1 MIGRRLV
8 VAVAALTAVATGAC
22 GSGGGEQD
30 VAPTASSNS
39 SSSPVPYTERD
50 VDFVQR
56 VDGHTLA
63 GTLSV
68 PPGDG
73 PHAAVVLITG
83 SGSQDRDET
92 IGTIK
97 PFAALADRLARAG
110 IAVLRFD
117 DRGVGGS
124 GGAPVE
130 VSGATTRDL
139 ARDGQAAV
147 EFLAS
152 QPEIDPARVGVVGHS
167 EGGLI
172 APIVANDSDAVRF
185 VVLLAGSAVPGAQ
198 ILEQQTADI
207 TAAEGAPP
215 EIVDW
220 SVGWTREL
228 IAISASDVSPAEAEA
243 EMRRVASQAISSAP
257 PGAVG
262 DDADTAVEQ
271 TIAAFLD
278 PWMRFFLAYD
288 PVPARRSSTC
298 PSSRSSASST
308 FKCQPRTTRRRP
320 RRRSQATPMRR
331 SSSSTAST
339 ISFRPRPLER
349 SPSTRRSTSRSSPR
363 WRTRSST
370 GSRLTLDELS
380 ASCARFARTGGSRSR
395 RSVGRGR
402 RWCPEAPSRRSHR
415 HRP

>member
-124 GGAPVE
+124 G
-130 VSGATTRDL
+130 
-139 ARDGQAAV
+139 
-147 EFLAS
+147 
-152 QPEIDPARVGVVGHS
+152 
-167 EGGLI
+167 
-172 APIVANDSDAVRF
+172 
-185 VVLLAGSAVPGAQ
+185 
-198 ILEQQTADI
+198 
-207 TAAEGAPP
+207 
-215 EIVDW
+215 
-220 SVGWTREL
+220 
-228 IAISASDVSPAEAEA
+228 
-243 EMRRVASQAISSAP
+243 
-257 PGAVG
+257 
-262 DDADTAVEQ
+262 
-271 TIAAFLD
+271 
-278 PWMRFFLAYD
+278 
-288 PVPARRSSTC
+288 ARRS
-298 PSSRSSASST
+298 RS
-308 FKCQPRTTRRRP
+308 PVRRP
-320 RRRSQATPMRR
+320 ATSRETARRQ
-331 SSSSTAST
+331 SSFWPAS
-339 ISFRPRPLER
+339 PR
-349 SPSTRRSTSRSSPR
+349 STRRESVS
-363 WRTRSST
+363 
-370 GSRLTLDELS
+370 LDT
-380 ASCARFARTGGSRSR
+380 ARAD
-395 RSVGRGR
+395 
-402 RWCPEAPSRRSHR
+402 
-415 HRP
+415 